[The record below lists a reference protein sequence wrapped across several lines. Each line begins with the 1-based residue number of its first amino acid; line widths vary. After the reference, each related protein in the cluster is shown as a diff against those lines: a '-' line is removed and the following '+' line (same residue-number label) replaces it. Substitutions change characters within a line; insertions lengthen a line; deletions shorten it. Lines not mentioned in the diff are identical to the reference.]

1 MEEFHLSFC
10 IFWSNVLDSILRCA
24 LWCLQAEG
32 GKKAEAVAKVVAAVD
47 HARVRLPVA
56 DEEETLQAEIRQQA
70 REIMTEKVVQTKKLP
85 AEAPPPQPV
94 VSVVSEQL
102 GVQVTQV
109 G

>member
-1 MEEFHLSFC
+1 MEEFHQSFWF
-10 IFWSNVLDSILRCA
+10 FWSSVLNSVLRCA
-24 LWCLQAEG
+24 PWCLQAEG
-32 GKKAEAVAKVVAAVD
+32 GKKAEAVATVVAAVD

-56 DEEETLQAEIRQQA
+56 EEEETLQAEVRQQA
-70 REIMTEKVVQTKKLP
+70 REITTEKVVQTKKLP
-85 AEAPPPQPV
+85 AELPLPPV